1 MKLPSWHVPWS
12 RPDGPGNGQF
22 PSRSWYSCA
31 ALRVSAAP
39 APAPHE
45 AVMKALMTQDTNDT
59 DEEE

>member
-1 MKLPSWHVPWS
+1 
-12 RPDGPGNGQF
+12 
-22 PSRSWYSCA
+22 
-31 ALRVSAAP
+31 VSAAP